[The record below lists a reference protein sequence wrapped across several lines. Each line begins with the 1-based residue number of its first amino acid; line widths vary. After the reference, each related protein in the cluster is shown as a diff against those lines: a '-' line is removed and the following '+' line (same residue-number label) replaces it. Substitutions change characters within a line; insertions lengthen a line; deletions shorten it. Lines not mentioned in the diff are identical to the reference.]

1 MFFQKC
7 FLVKIAIIRCNE
19 KIKSVTEQYGK
30 SKEELD
36 EKVKLLLVDANEWI
50 IYILWPEAKT

>member
-1 MFFQKC
+1 MFNVASCDFFQKC

-36 EKVKLLLVDANEWI
+36 EKVKLLLVDANE
-50 IYILWPEAKT
+50 